1 MKKLLTVM
9 LVLVFTCALV
19 FALGCSKKAEQAGM
33 QGEQQMEQSTTPPA
47 TGMMDTTGAAMMTP
61 DTTKAMG
68 N

>member
-1 MKKLLTVM
+1 MKKLLTVT

-19 FALGCSKKAEQAGM
+19 FALGCAKKAEQTGM
-33 QGEQQMEQSTTPPA
+33 EGEQGMDQSATPPA
-47 TGMMDTTGAAMMTP
+47 TGMMDTTGAAMTMP

>member
-1 MKKLLTVM
+1 MKKLLTVT

-19 FALGCSKKAEQAGM
+19 FALGCTKKAEQTGM
-33 QGEQQMEQSTTPPA
+33 EGEQPMDQSTPPA
-47 TGMMDTTGAAMMTP
+47 TGMTDTTGAAMTMP

>member
-1 MKKLLTVM
+1 MKKLLTVT

-19 FALGCSKKAEQAGM
+19 FALGCTQKAEQTGTE
-33 QGEQQMEQSTTPPA
+33 GEQQMEQSTTPPA
-47 TGMMDTTGAAMMTP
+47 TGMADSASMMMP